1 MDFNAPDRGN
11 LISKPAR
18 QLINKFVP
26 EDARL
31 PRTGDSD
38 HLHLLGDELGVTNI
52 LTRSLTGGRDEHPG
66 IDAMLV
72 PLPSGY
78 TVVID
83 EKAPESRQHYSLA
96 HELAHIMLLEL
107 ESSTQ
112 ELPKARRFRSSSST
126 ADKWKAEER
135 LCDEIAAELLMP
147 EKLFTAEV
155 REMGRSLEHMPQLAK
170 LFRTSLTATAIRY
183 WELLP
188 EPCQL
193 IRWRPTEHKRGF
205 TRPTWQMRNKP
216 PGFNICP
223 ITASSIVKRN
233 EFLGVREAWKTMRSL
248 VSRECLLAKY
258 KSMGQR
264 YVRPETFHADH
275 IGFGNPAN
283 RTVISAVYLGRI
295 CETM

>member
-1 MDFNAPDRGN
+1 MD
-11 LISKPAR
+11 SSSPAVR
-18 QLINKFVP
+18 KRESSSVRRIINRFVP
-26 EDARL
+26 EGARL
-31 PRTGDSD
+31 GRTCDPG
-38 HLHLLGDELGVTNI
+38 HLQLLGQDLGVKNI
-52 LTRSLTGGRDEHPG
+52 LTRIMPNRADNHPG

-72 PLPSGY
+72 PFPGGY
-78 TVVID
+78 SVVID
-83 EKAPESRQHYSLA
+83 ERASESRKRYSLA
-96 HELAHIMLLEL
+96 HELAHIMLLESDPAS
-107 ESSTQ
+107 ED
-112 ELPKARRFRSSSST
+112 LPKAPRFRS
-126 ADKWKAEER
+126 AAAEDREWKAEER

-147 EKLFTAEV
+147 EKMFSAEV

-170 LFRTSLTATAIRY
+170 LFRTSLAATAIRY

-233 EFLGVREAWKTMRSL
+233 EFLGVRETWKTMRSL

-264 YVRPETFHADH
+264 YVRPATFLADH

-295 CETM
+295 CETA